1 MGEKGDQNQP
11 KNLAYREQNFRLFSV
26 EKKDWPVLCQKYVFM
41 KLRTK
46 GQMLPMLVQKKMACQ
61 ILQHFH
67 FSRLLGYHLAFRV
80 LRIYKLGRMKVLSS
94 VV

>member
-1 MGEKGDQNQP
+1 M
-11 KNLAYREQNFRLFSV
+11 AYREQNFRLFSV
-26 EKKDWPVLCQKYVFM
+26 EEKDWPVGPLPKICFHEIENE
-41 KLRTK
+41 RTDVTDV
-46 GQMLPMLVQKKMACQ
+46 GAEKMACQ

-67 FSRLLGYHLAFRV
+67 FNRLLGYHLAFRV